1 MKWMNL
7 MINYLIELL
16 ILILKK
22 NWIYLKRKKKKEFF
36 ENNIKY
42 LFSGCACTCAFVFWL
57 IMLTRNEDKNA
68 ELFQEKD
75 FVRITNPV
83 NEVKSVSEIEK
94 TIGLSVPVLEKKVDS
109 Y

>member
-1 MKWMNL
+1 
-7 MINYLIELL
+7 
-16 ILILKK
+16 
-22 NWIYLKRKKKKEFF
+22 
-36 ENNIKY
+36 
-42 LFSGCACTCAFVFWL
+42 
-57 IMLTRNEDKNA
+57 MLTINEDKNA

-75 FVRITNPV
+75 FVRITNPF